1 MRLYELY
8 EQLDNEKCAVYV
20 LSDTDFEILYM
31 NKKGEEL
38 STASGSNGTL
48 LTALCGRKNTCSDCP
63 LNTELTGSE
72 TYVGET
78 ALCSFAKVSFSAFTA
93 DESRVIISRWQDDET
108 AKEKETGKG
117 KAKDNGDMLS
127 ESGLFELDEALE
139 NLGNNRDTLNSILL
153 TYYRDSKGK
162 TDVIRNA
169 YETGDIKR
177 LRIEVH
183 GLKSASYIVGLK
195 AFGDRSKQFEY
206 ACRAIDAADDATS
219 GREDAAKETVATE
232 SKACGPD
239 SMPEAAEFEAC
250 GKVFSSADRD
260 GAMDFIADNLDDY
273 LSSFNSI
280 LVLLKDYFKDR
291 IESSPDFE
299 VSSDIDALSDGDSLS
314 SSEQARGADNSS
326 VSPDMASGANS
337 RIPAPSEKKL
347 IIDKNLIPDSVRE
360 KLVSASEALSVY
372 DLDTAQSELEAALLL
387 TASNNSNN
395 NSNNNDPASSDRQL
409 TTILSSVIGKS
420 LERINSFDY
429 DGAANILNELI

>member
-8 EQLDNEKCAVYV
+8 DQLDNEKCAVYV

-38 STASGSNGTL
+38 STASGNAGTL
-48 LTALCGRKNTCSDCP
+48 LTSLCGRKNICSDCP

-78 ALCSFAKVSFSAFTA
+78 ALCSFAKVSFSAFMA
-93 DESRVIISRWQDDET
+93 DEGRVIISRWQDDET
-108 AKEKETGKG
+108 EKETGKG

-139 NLGNNRDTLNSILL
+139 NLGNNRDTLDSILL
-153 TYYRDSKGK
+153 TYYRDGEGK
-162 TDVIRNA
+162 SDVIRNA

-206 ACRAIDAADDATS
+206 ACRAIEAADAAAPGTADT
-219 GREDAAKETVATE
+219 T
-232 SKACGPD
+232 
-239 SMPEAAEFEAC
+239 EFEAC
-250 GKVFSSADRD
+250 GRVFSSADRA
-260 GAMDFIADNLDDY
+260 GSMEFIAGNLDEY
-273 LSSFNSI
+273 LADFNSI
-280 LVLLKDYFKDR
+280 LELLKDYFKDR
-291 IESSPDFE
+291 IESPT
-299 VSSDIDALSDGDSLS
+299 SSDVASEAIS
-314 SSEQARGADNSS
+314 STSS
-326 VSPDMASGANS
+326 PSGK
-337 RIPAPSEKKL
+337 EL
-347 IIDKNLIPDSVRE
+347 IIDKSLIPDSVRE

-372 DLDTAQSELEAALLL
+372 DLDNAQSELEAALSL

-395 NSNNNDPASSDRQL
+395 ISNNNDPASSDRQL
-409 TTILSSVIGKS
+409 TTILSSAIGKS

-429 DGAANILNELI
+429 DGAANILNKLI